1 MSTAS
6 EEGSE
11 ELKSEEGSE
20 ESKSLEGRK
29 HFMLIVAFITMV
41 PTHVRIPER
50 EREREGVRERE
61 S

>member
-6 EEGSE
+6 EEESE

-20 ESKSLEGRK
+20 ELKSLEGRK

-41 PTHVRIPER
+41 PTPVCIPRR
-50 EREREGVRERE
+50 ERE
-61 S
+61 

>member
-29 HFMLIVAFITMV
+29 HFMLIVALITMV
-41 PTHVRIPER
+41 PTHVGIPER
-50 EREREGVRERE
+50 ERE
-61 S
+61 